1 MKFKF
6 IKKNNT
12 GFIQAPLFLRIKKSG
27 AGFTILE
34 VLGAIFVSVLGLV
47 GVMSLILQNIQ
58 VQYINKNNL
67 IASQL
72 AQEGLELVRNTRD
85 NNWLA
90 GGNWDNNISPG
101 SPENYYKIDYTGVL
115 TSVAD
120 ISEAKLQL
128 SNPTAGFYW
137 HDTTAS
143 DPDTIFSRLIT
154 ITQGPSDPSSDSLN
168 VSCLVQWTEKMGV
181 KRYTAETILYN
192 WR

>member
-1 MKFKF
+1 MSKF
-6 IKKNNT
+6 
-12 GFIQAPLFLRIKKSG
+12 KSG

-34 VLGAIFVSVLGLV
+34 IIVVVFIIAMGLV
-47 GVMSLILQNIQ
+47 GVLSLIIQNVQ
-58 VQYINKNNL
+58 VQYIHKNTL

-85 NNWLA
+85 NNWLVV
-90 GGNWDNNISPG
+90 NPWNYDLVL
-101 SPENYYKIDYTGVL
+101 ENYIVDYTGSL
-115 TSVAD
+115 SSVTD

-128 SNPTAGFYW
+128 GNTGFYW

-154 ITQGPSDPSSDSLN
+154 IAQGPELNDSLN
-168 VSCLVQWTEKMGV
+168 VSCLVQWSEKSGV
-181 KRYTAETILYN
+181 REYVVDTILYN